1 MMKIEPR
8 QALKTDIPGM
18 HRVRLAVRE
27 NPLTSNVIREE
38 HYVPEIEVSG
48 RGWVIEEAGE
58 IVAFAVGNLH
68 KRNIWALFVA
78 PGHERKGYGRSLHD
92 VMVQWLF
99 DQGLDSLWLSTGAGT
114 RAQGFYE
121 MAGWRF
127 TRQLDDGERFYELHR
142 DAAKRMPA
150 DHSHPPETRP

>member
-1 MMKIEPR
+1 MKTEPR
-8 QALKTDIPGM
+8 QALRSDIPGM

-38 HYVPEIEVSG
+38 HYVPEIELSG

-78 PGHERKGYGRSLHD
+78 PGHDRKGYGRRLHD

-121 MAGWRF
+121 AAGWNF
-127 TRQLDDGERFYELHR
+127 NRQLDDGERFYEMCR
-142 DAAKRMPA
+142 DTAARLSTDDSNPQGA
-150 DHSHPPETRP
+150 RL

>member
-1 MMKIEPR
+1 MMKTEPR
-8 QALKTDIPGM
+8 QALRSDIPGM

-38 HYVPEIEVSG
+38 HYVPEIELSG

-78 PGHERKGYGRSLHD
+78 PGHERKGYGRRLHD

-121 MAGWRF
+121 AAGWNF
-127 TRQLDDGERFYELHR
+127 NRQLDDGERFYELRR
-142 DAAKRMPA
+142 DTAARLSTDDSNPQGA
-150 DHSHPPETRP
+150 RP